1 MKFAFK
7 FKLPKWEKPKPEVP
21 YVSNPMIDEL
31 EKLDFAALTAQRRQ
45 DILLRIKHSTAAV
58 AEDRRRNPAIMTD
71 RIRLQRLWVDYF
83 KIDQTIP
90 PGQDDGENL
99 AFALSNHSMPLTPQ
113 QRAPGAL
120 MSTQEELVAQANFK
134 IDMGDMVMDGMNDF
148 DTPLP
153 KLPPRPQPT
162 AEDFND
168 KSKPVV
174 VVKDPASGDS
184 LKIAGLQDLVIAP
197 PDATVAALSAHAP
210 PPPPP
215 PVETA
220 AAPSPETTDGLH
232 IVVHADEEPKLS
244 ADEQAEIV
252 ARMRAL
258 AQTEAAA
265 LADQAESPIA
275 DNPMVARMRA
285 LAAAKATKAKASEA
299 QTEPQTSAADEPV
312 LIEMGADPEEE
323 EEALPEN
330 FDLVMPEGDVT
341 ATVSPSHSP
350 EVAEPLLQPE
360 LPLPA
365 PAAQVVPD
373 EEPRLSAEDQIRMT
387 EEMRARIK
395 AETPP
400 EASLPEDP
408 MIARMRKLARRSQEE
423 ATQEKPAQP
432 AALTISIPEDPLDT
446 PPEQPAVQE
455 ETFEQIKSQ
464 IVADTLQQ
472 AQNAHLN
479 VQKPAPAVVVDEP
492 AAAMTSAEEPALEAG
507 MLDRL
512 RRLAGLSAATK
523 QAPEPAP
530 EPDAVKPPQPEP
542 AKIEPPVVK
551 EPEPVAEAPLP
562 TEPEAVIPEPKKE
575 PPKPPVRE
583 REASAT
589 PSTRDWVNVKL
600 LRPTVIRGLPL
611 PDQVITIVPY
621 PDAKRLE
628 ENGSVQILTK
638 PRAPR
643 NS

>member
-1 MKFAFK
+1 
-7 FKLPKWEKPKPEVP
+7 
-21 YVSNPMIDEL
+21 
-31 EKLDFAALTAQRRQ
+31 
-45 DILLRIKHSTAAV
+45 
-58 AEDRRRNPAIMTD
+58 
-71 RIRLQRLWVDYF
+71 
-83 KIDQTIP
+83 
-90 PGQDDGENL
+90 
-99 AFALSNHSMPLTPQ
+99 MPLTPQ

-134 IDMGDMVMDGMNDF
+134 IDMGDMVMDYMNDF

-174 VVKDPASGDS
+174 VVKDPESGDS

-232 IVVHADEEPKLS
+232 IVVHADEEPNLS

-312 LIEMGADPEEE
+312 VIEMAADPEEE

-365 PAAQVVPD
+365 PATQVVPD

-479 VQKPAPAVVVDEP
+479 VQKPAPTVVVEEP
-492 AAAMTSAEEPALEAG
+492 AAANTPDEEPALEAG

>member
-99 AFALSNHSMPLTPQ
+99 AFAFSNHSMPLTPQ

-120 MSTQEELVAQANFK
+120 MSTQEELVAQVNFK
-134 IDMGDMVMDGMNDF
+134 IDMGDMVMDDMNDF

-210 PPPPP
+210 PPPPA

-252 ARMRAL
+252 VRMRAL

-285 LAAAKATKAKASEA
+285 LAAAKASEAKAETQA
-299 QTEPQTSAADEPV
+299 EPQTSAADEPV

-395 AETPP
+395 AETPA

-423 ATQEKPAQP
+423 AIQEKPAQP

-479 VQKPAPAVVVDEP
+479 VQKPAPAVVVEES
-492 AAAMTSAEEPALEAG
+492 AAAMTSTEEPALEAG

-562 TEPEAVIPEPKKE
+562 TEPQAVIPEPKKE

>member
-134 IDMGDMVMDGMNDF
+134 IDMGDMVMDYMNDF

-174 VVKDPASGDS
+174 VVKDPESGDS

-312 LIEMGADPEEE
+312 VIEMAADPEEE

-365 PAAQVVPD
+365 PATQVVPD

-423 ATQEKPAQP
+423 AIQEKPAQP

-479 VQKPAPAVVVDEP
+479 VQKPAPTVVVEEP
-492 AAAMTSAEEPALEAG
+492 AAANTPDEEPALEAG